1 MHPCLHRRRDAAG
14 STPLVTGVLA
24 FVTVIAA
31 PLCAQSAGAQSNP
44 NPQPAPVVAPA
55 NTQSPVPAANQPQP
69 VPAGADAKVQAAPPQ
84 DPKPTPA
91 TTPAPGATPAAN
103 PGPVPAVQQP
113 GAVAPAEAS
122 ATSGEAVGAVLVAEA
137 RVKCWSTDHSPVF
150 EETLAQGATVRV
162 GRSEGGHRL
171 VLLPLGPV
179 GYVSKKFT
187 TEPAEGKV
195 KTKGKAV
202 AFRYR
207 PKSGEAPVS
216 ALSEGAELVVVGEQD
231 DWWKVR
237 GAGIEAWVADAEIQV
252 FDKPSAEQTV
262 AVEQFAATHRQQS
275 DAWIAR
281 QVELAEQ
288 ARKAA
293 ENQKAYVAAEDAFR
307 AEQAKPLAERKFDEI
322 EAGLAKLAAE
332 AAADSPLANGIAA
345 LQKKITEQKWL
356 AEAVA
361 VRDAEPVEPKD
372 RPQIKPT
379 VRDNLDRFDTIGWLR
394 WRRALTGPGQYV
406 IEKGGQDLFVVICS
420 SNRYDLARFVDKEVG
435 VIGPKRR
442 PSNESLRILDIDK
455 IEVLGTKR

>member
-1 MHPCLHRRRDAAG
+1 MHPCSHPRRVIAG
-14 STPLVTGVLA
+14 SAPLVTGVLA
-24 FVTVIAA
+24 FVTAIAA
-31 PLCAQSAGAQSNP
+31 PVLAQENSSQPAPTQ
-44 NPQPAPVVAPA
+44 QPAPVVTPVATPAPVNTQAPA
-55 NTQSPVPAANQPQP
+55 ATPAPAAQP
-69 VPAGADAKVQAAPPQ
+69 PATGTAEAQ
-84 DPKPTPA
+84 DPKPVPPA
-91 TTPAPGATPAAN
+91 QPT
-103 PGPVPAVQQP
+103 PAVQQP
-113 GAVAPAEAS
+113 GTGTPAEAS
-122 ATSGEAVGAVLVAEA
+122 ATTTPAVGSVLVAEA
-137 RVKCWSTDHSPVF
+137 RVKCWPTEHSPAF
-150 EETLAQGATVRV
+150 EEVLAQSTLVRV
-162 GRSEGGHRL
+162 GRSESGHRL
-171 VLLPLGPV
+171 VLLPLGPA

-372 RPQIKPT
+372 LPQIKPT

>member
-24 FVTVIAA
+24 FVTAIAA
-31 PLCAQSAGAQSNP
+31 PVLAQNAGTQSNP

-55 NTQSPVPAANQPQP
+55 NTQQPAPAANPQP
-69 VPAGADAKVQAAPPQ
+69 AQQPAPAGSEAKVEAPKPQ
-84 DPKPTPA
+84 DPKAEPAPAGAVTPA
-91 TTPAPGATPAAN
+91 
-103 PGPVPAVQQP
+103 PAVQQP
-113 GAVAPAEAS
+113 GAVVPAEAS
-122 ATSGEAVGAVLVAEA
+122 ATNAEAVGTVLVAEA
-137 RVKCWSTDHSPVF
+137 RVKCWPTEHSPVF
-150 EETLAQGATVRV
+150 EDVLTQQATVRV

-171 VLLPLGPV
+171 VVLPLGPT
-179 GYVSKKFT
+179 GYVNKKFA

-216 ALSEGAELVVVGEQD
+216 ALPEGAEMLVVGEQD

-237 GAGIEAWVADAEIQV
+237 RAGIEAWVADPEIQV
-252 FDKPSAEQTV
+252 FDKPTGEQAA
-262 AVEQFAATHRQQS
+262 AVEQLAGVHRQQS
-275 DAWIAR
+275 DAWIAH
-281 QVELAEQ
+281 QAELVEQ

-293 ENQKAYVAAEDAFR
+293 ENQKAYVAAEEAFR
-307 AEQAKPLAERKFDEI
+307 AEEAKPLAERKFDEI
-322 EAGLAKLAAE
+322 EASLAKLAAE

-345 LQKKITEQKWL
+345 LQQKIAKQKWL

-372 RPQIKPT
+372 LPQIKPN

-394 WRRALTGPGQYV
+394 WRRGLTGPGQYV
-406 IEKGGQDLFVVICS
+406 IEKGGQDLFVIICS

>member
-14 STPLVTGVLA
+14 SAPLVTGVLA
-24 FVTVIAA
+24 FVTAIAG
-31 PLCAQSAGAQSNP
+31 PVFAQNAGTPSTQ

-55 NTQSPVPAANQPQP
+55 TTQEPAPTANPQ
-69 VPAGADAKVQAAPPQ
+69 AQ
-84 DPKPTPA
+84 DPKVV
-91 TTPAPGATPAAN
+91 PAP
-103 PGPVPAVQQP
+103 AVQQQQP
-113 GAVAPAEAS
+113 GAVTPADAS
-122 ATSGEAVGAVLVAEA
+122 ATSAEAVGAVLVPEA
-137 RVKCWSTDHSPVF
+137 RVKCWPTEHSPAF
-150 EETLAQGATVRV
+150 EDVLAQQATVRV
-162 GRSEGGHRL
+162 GRGEGGHRL
-171 VLLPLGPV
+171 VVLPLGPT
-179 GYVSKKFT
+179 GYVSKKFA

-195 KTKGKAV
+195 RTKGKAV

-216 ALSEGAELVVVGEQD
+216 ALTEGTELLVVGEQE

-237 GAGIEAWVADAEIQV
+237 CAGIETWVADAEIQV
-252 FDKPSAEQTV
+252 FDKPTGEQTA
-262 AVEQFAATHRQQS
+262 AVEQLAGVHRQQS
-275 DAWIAR
+275 DAWLAR

-307 AEQAKPLAERKFDEI
+307 TELAKPLAERKFDAV
-322 EAGLAKLAAE
+322 EASLATLAGE

-345 LQKKITEQKWL
+345 LQKKIAEQKWL

-372 RPQIKPT
+372 LPQIRPN

-394 WRRALTGPGQYV
+394 WQRGLTGPGQYV
-406 IEKGGQDLFVVICS
+406 INKGGQDLFVVICS